1 MIAELSNRVW
11 ESLEFHEAVR
21 LVEVAWLKRELG
33 VTEGDGIPL
42 EKAEKLVRAAAI
54 LACSDQQSHRETA
67 FRAAT
72 CVYDLVGC
80 AELPMDQ
87 ALRVVLSRLGNFP
100 SLATKSDVD
109 TALPHLPFSLVTE
122 ELEKAAARSVTINE
136 ERLVFTNFQYNL
148 WSKLSAKERI
158 ALSAPTSA
166 GKSFV
171 LQNYLVSV
179 FSESEPL
186 TIVYIVP
193 TRALIAQVALDL
205 GVFFRDAGAKST
217 PDIVTIPPD
226 SETTLPERAIYVM
239 TQERV
244 QLTLASH
251 PEVAA
256 GIVVVD
262 EAQSISDGA
271 RGVLLQWVLDDLL
284 SRSSKAQVLFAS
296 PNVRNLNVFAHLFG
310 LEDVK
315 QVSSSEPT
323 VAQNFL
329 TVKITSKTKG
339 RVSIIRTSQGT
350 EVEVAQIEVG
360 HPLAS
365 RVEMLVHVAAKL
377 GQRRANIV
385 YANGAADTEK
395 IAMQLAD
402 LFSEREPTAE
412 LTALSDL
419 AHEVVH
425 PNYVLGECVK
435 RGVAFHYSNI
445 PTQLRRAVENAV
457 AKGQVDYLVCTSTLL
472 QGVNLPV
479 RNIFMCQP
487 ERGKSHPLDSTDF
500 WNLSGRAGRLRREFQ
515 GNIFLIDYPRWKTQP
530 LQGPKDAVITPA
542 IQSTLRDSQAQL
554 IRVMRNQAQPGR
566 GDDPALETAFGRLF
580 SDFKRGHLNGTLA
593 RAGFGE
599 SAAATEFVNALV
611 AADGQISLAPEVIR
625 LSPNISAHK
634 QERLFGA
641 LQAEIAKGRA
651 QAAQLVPDH
660 PRDTDAFDSYVRIL
674 KQCYE
679 LILGLD
685 TARGLHRFHALI
697 ALKWMRGLPLPQII
711 DEQIRRDTRDK
722 DRRTIIRETLEL
734 VENQIRFQAV
744 RLFGCYNTLL
754 GHALTVNH
762 FKDLAGSIPSLPLY
776 LEVGASD
783 KTMISFLALGLSRVA
798 AMRLNDLSARKD
810 LDTTAALQ
818 WLRSRQLEQLGLSPL
833 LLEEVR
839 SLLAVNSR

>member
-1 MIAELSNRVW
+1 
-11 ESLEFHEAVR
+11 
-21 LVEVAWLKRELG
+21 
-33 VTEGDGIPL
+33 
-42 EKAEKLVRAAAI
+42 
-54 LACSDQQSHRETA
+54 
-67 FRAAT
+67 
-72 CVYDLVGC
+72 
-80 AELPMDQ
+80 
-87 ALRVVLSRLGNFP
+87 
-100 SLATKSDVD
+100 
-109 TALPHLPFSLVTE
+109 
-122 ELEKAAARSVTINE
+122 
-136 ERLVFTNFQYNL
+136 
-148 WSKLSAKERI
+148 
-158 ALSAPTSA
+158 
-166 GKSFV
+166 

-179 FSESEPL
+179 FSESKPL
-186 TIVYIVP
+186 TIVYLVP

-205 GVFFRDAGAKST
+205 GAFFQDAGARTT

-226 SETTLPERAIYVM
+226 SDATLPEQAIYVM

-251 PEVAA
+251 REFAA

-284 SRSSKAQVLFAS
+284 SRNSKAQVLFAS
-296 PNVRNLNVFAHLFG
+296 PNVRNLNVFSHLFA
-310 LEDVK
+310 LDDVK

-329 TVKITSKTKG
+329 TVKITSKT
-339 RVSIIRTSQGT
+339 
-350 EVEVAQIEVG
+350 EAEVAQIEIG

-377 GQRRANIV
+377 GQRHANIV
-385 YANGAADTEK
+385 YANGAADAEK

-402 LFSEREPTAE
+402 LFSEGEPTAE

-425 PNYVLGECVK
+425 PNYVLGECIK
-435 RGVAFHYSNI
+435 RGVAFHYSNM
-445 PTQLRRAVENAV
+445 PTQLRRAVEEAV
-457 AKGQVDYLVCTSTLL
+457 TKGQVDYLVCTSTLL

-542 IQSTLRDSQAQL
+542 IESTLRDSQAQL
-554 IRVMRNQAQPGR
+554 ISVMRNQTRPGR
-566 GDDPALETAFGRLF
+566 GDDPALETAFGRLY
-580 SDFKRGHLNGTLA
+580 SDFKRGQLNGTLA

-599 SAAATEFVNALV
+599 GAAATEFANALV
-611 AADGQISLAPEVIR
+611 AADGQITLSPEVIR

-634 QERLFGA
+634 QERLLGA
-641 LQAEIAKGRA
+641 LRTEIAKGQA

-660 PRDTDAFDSYVRIL
+660 PRDTDAFDSYARIL

-685 TARGLHRFHALI
+685 TGSGLHRFHALM

-711 DEQIRRDTRDK
+711 DEQIRRDTRGK
-722 DRRTIIRETLEL
+722 DQRTIIRETLEL

-754 GHALTVNH
+754 SHALTIDH
-762 FKDLAGSIPSLPLY
+762 FEDLAASIPSLPLY

-783 KTMISFLALGLSRVA
+783 KTMISFIALGLSRVT

-810 LDTTAALQ
+810 FDTAAALQ
-818 WLRSRQLEQLGLSPL
+818 WLRSRRLEQLGLSPL
-833 LLEEVR
+833 LLDELR
-839 SLLAVNSR
+839 SLLAVK

>member
-1 MIAELSNRVW
+1 MQ
-11 ESLEFHEAVR
+11 

-33 VTEGDGIPL
+33 VTSGEGVPL
-42 EKAEKLVRAAAI
+42 ERAQKLIRAAAI
-54 LACSDQQSHRETA
+54 LAGSNQQVHRETA
-67 FRAAT
+67 FRVAT
-72 CVYDLVGC
+72 CVYELIGC
-80 AELPMDQ
+80 DELPMDQ

-100 SLATKSDVD
+100 SFATRSDVD
-109 TALPHLPFSLVTE
+109 AALPHLPFSLVTE
-122 ELEKAAARSVTINE
+122 ELQTAEAHSVTVNE
-136 ERLVFTNFQYNL
+136 VRLVFTGFQHGL
-148 WSKLSAKERI
+148 WSKLAAKERI

-179 FSESEPL
+179 YSDKRPL
-186 TIVYIVP
+186 AIVYIVP
-193 TRALIAQVALDL
+193 TRALIAQVAIDL
-205 GVFFRDAGAKST
+205 GIFFQDVGAKAK
-217 PDIVTIPPD
+217 PDVVVIPPD
-226 SETTLPERAIYVM
+226 SDTPLPESAIYVM

-244 QLTLASH
+244 QLLLASH
-251 PEVAA
+251 PKFAA

-284 SRSSKAQVLFAS
+284 SRNSKAQILFAS
-296 PNVRNLNVFAHLFG
+296 PNVRNLNVFADIFG

-315 QVSSSEPT
+315 EVSSSEPA

-329 TVKITSKTKG
+329 TVKILSKTKG
-339 RVSIIRTSQGT
+339 SVSIIRTSPGT
-350 EVEVAQIEVG
+350 EAEVAQIEIG

-377 GQRRANIV
+377 GQRHANII
-385 YANGAADTEK
+385 YANGAADAEK
-395 IAMQLAD
+395 IAMQLSD
-402 LFSEREPTAE
+402 LFSDREPTAE

-425 PNYVLGECVK
+425 PNYVLGECIK
-435 RGVAFHYSNI
+435 RSVAFHYSNM
-445 PTQLRRAVENAV
+445 PTQLRRAVEDAV
-457 AKGQVDYLVCTSTLL
+457 AKGHVNYLVCTSTLL

-479 RNIFMCQP
+479 RNIFMCKP

-515 GNIFLIDYPRWKTQP
+515 GNIFLVDYARWKTQP
-530 LQGPKDAVITPA
+530 LQGPKEAIVTPA
-542 IQSTLRDSQAQL
+542 IEATLRDSQAQL
-554 IRVMRNQAQPGR
+554 ISVMRNQAQPGR
-566 GDDPALETAFGRLF
+566 GDDPALETAFGRLY
-580 SDFKRGHLNGTLA
+580 SDFKQGHLTATLA

-599 SAAATEFVNALV
+599 SAAATEFVDALV
-611 AADGQISLAPEVIR
+611 AADSQITLAPEVIR

-634 QERLFGA
+634 QERLFGT
-641 LQAEIAKGRA
+641 LRTEIAKGRA

-660 PRDTDAFDSYVRIL
+660 PRDADAFESYALIL
-674 KQCYE
+674 KRCYE

-685 TARGLHRFHALI
+685 TARGLHRFHALM
-697 ALKWMRGLPLPQII
+697 ALKWMRGNPLPQII
-711 DEQIRRDTRDK
+711 DEQIRRDTLAK
-722 DRRTIIRETLEL
+722 DRRTIIRDTLEL

-754 GHALTVNH
+754 RHALTLDH
-762 FKDLAGSIPSLPLY
+762 FEDLAANIPSLPLY

-783 KTMISFLALGLSRVA
+783 KTMISFIALGLSRVT
-798 AMRLNDLSARKD
+798 AMRLNDVSARKD
-810 LDTTAALQ
+810 LDMATALQ

-833 LLEEVR
+833 LLDELR
-839 SLLAVNSR
+839 SLLAIK

>member
-1 MIAELSNRVW
+1 MITELSTRVW
-11 ESLEFHEAVR
+11 ENPQFHDAVR

-33 VTEGDGIPL
+33 VTTGEGVPL
-42 EKAEKLVRAAAI
+42 EKAEKLIRAAAI
-54 LACSDQQSHRETA
+54 LACSDQQSHREIA

-72 CVYDLVGC
+72 CVYDLVGS

-100 SLATKSDVD
+100 SLATKADVD
-109 TALPHLPFSLVTE
+109 VALPYLPFSLVTE
-122 ELEKAAARSVTINE
+122 ELEKAAARSVTVNE
-136 ERLVFTNFQYNL
+136 ERLVFTNFQYDL
-148 WSKLSAKERI
+148 WSRLSAKERI

-179 FSESEPL
+179 FSENKPL
-186 TIVYIVP
+186 TIVYVVP
-193 TRALIAQVALDL
+193 TRALIAQVAFDL
-205 GVFFRDAGAKST
+205 GAFFQEAGAKTT
-217 PDIVTIPPD
+217 PDIITIPPD
-226 SETTLPERAIYVM
+226 SDTSLPEQAIYVM

-251 PEVAA
+251 PEFAA
-256 GIVVVD
+256 GIVVAD
-262 EAQSISDGA
+262 EAQSISEGA

-284 SRSSKAQVLFAS
+284 SRNSKAQVLFAS

-310 LEDVK
+310 LDDVK

-339 RVSIIRTSQGT
+339 RVSIIRTSPGI
-350 EVEVAQIEVG
+350 EAEVAQIEIG

-377 GQRRANIV
+377 GQRHANIV
-385 YANGAADTEK
+385 YANGAADAEK

-402 LFSEREPTAE
+402 LLFDREPTTE

-419 AHEVVH
+419 AREVVH
-425 PNYVLGECVK
+425 PNYVLGECIK
-435 RGVAFHYSNI
+435 HGVAFHYSNM
-445 PTQLRRAVENAV
+445 PTQLRRAVEEAV
-457 AKGQVDYLVCTSTLL
+457 TKGQVDYLVCTSTLL

-530 LQGPKDAVITPA
+530 LQGPRDAVITPA
-542 IQSTLRDSQAQL
+542 IESTLRDSQAQL
-554 IRVMRNQAQPGR
+554 ISVMRNQTLPGR
-566 GDDPALETAFGRLF
+566 NDDPALETAFGRLY

-599 SAAATEFVNALV
+599 GTAATEFTNALV
-611 AADGQISLAPEVIR
+611 AADGQISLAPEIVR

-641 LQAEIAKGRA
+641 IRTEIAKGRA

-660 PRDTDAFDSYVRIL
+660 PRDTDAFDSYARIL

-685 TARGLHRFHALI
+685 TVRGLHRFHALM

-711 DEQIRRDTRDK
+711 DEQIHRDSRGK
-722 DRRTIIRETLEL
+722 DQRAIIRETLEL
-734 VENQIRFQAV
+734 IENQIRFQAV

-754 GHALTVNH
+754 SHALTVDH
-762 FKDLAGSIPSLPLY
+762 FEDLAASIPSLPLY

-783 KTMISFLALGLSRVA
+783 KTMISFIALGLSRVT

-810 LDTTAALQ
+810 LDTAAALQ

-833 LLEEVR
+833 LLGELR
-839 SLLAVNSR
+839 SLLAVK

>member
-1 MIAELSNRVW
+1 MIAELSTRVW
-11 ESLEFHEAVR
+11 ESPHFHEAVQ

-33 VTEGDGIPL
+33 VTAGEGVPL
-42 EKAEKLVRAAAI
+42 EKAEKIIRAAAI

-72 CVYDLVGC
+72 CVYDLVGS

-100 SLATKSDVD
+100 SFATKADVD
-109 TALPHLPFSLVTE
+109 AALPHLPFSLVTE
-122 ELEKAAARSVTINE
+122 ELEKAAARSVTVNE
-136 ERLVFTNFQYNL
+136 ERLVFTNFQYDL

-179 FSESEPL
+179 FSDSKPL

-193 TRALIAQVALDL
+193 TRALITQVALDL
-205 GVFFRDAGAKST
+205 GAFFQEAGAKTT
-217 PDIVTIPPD
+217 PDIITIPPD
-226 SETTLPERAIYVM
+226 ADATLPKQAICVM

-251 PEVAA
+251 PEFAA
-256 GIVVVD
+256 AIVVVD

-284 SRSSKAQVLFAS
+284 SRNAKAQVLFAS

-315 QVSSSEPT
+315 QVLSSEPT

-339 RVSIIRTSQGT
+339 RVSVIRTSPGT
-350 EVEVAQIEVG
+350 EAEVAQIEIG

-377 GQRRANIV
+377 GQRHANIV
-385 YANGAADTEK
+385 YANGAADAEK

-402 LFSEREPTAE
+402 LFSDREPTAE

-425 PNYVLGECVK
+425 PNYVLGECIK
-435 RGVAFHYSNI
+435 RGVAFHYSNM
-445 PTQLRRAVENAV
+445 PTQLRRAVEEAV
-457 AKGQVDYLVCTSTLL
+457 AKGHVDYLVCTSTLL

-530 LQGPKDAVITPA
+530 LQGPKDAFITPA
-542 IQSTLRDSQAQL
+542 IESTLRDSQAQL
-554 IRVMRNQAQPGR
+554 ISVIRNQGQPGR
-566 GDDPALETAFGRLF
+566 GDDPALETAFGRLY
-580 SDFKRGHLNGTLA
+580 SDFKRGQLNGTLA
-593 RAGFGE
+593 RAGLGE
-599 SAAATEFVNALV
+599 GAAATEFANALV
-611 AADGQISLAPEVIR
+611 AADEQITLAPEVIR

-641 LQAEIAKGRA
+641 LRTEIAKGRA

-660 PRDTDAFDSYVRIL
+660 PRDTDAFDSYARIL

-685 TARGLHRFHALI
+685 TARGLHRFHALM

-711 DEQIRRDTRDK
+711 DEQIRRDTRGK
-722 DRRTIIRETLEL
+722 DQRTIIRETLEL
-734 VENQIRFQAV
+734 IENQIRFQAV

-754 GHALTVNH
+754 SHALTVDH
-762 FKDLAGSIPSLPLY
+762 FEDLAASIPSLPLY

-783 KTMISFLALGLSRVA
+783 KTMISFIALGLSRVTS
-798 AMRLNDLSARKD
+798 MRLNDLSARKD
-810 LDTTAALQ
+810 LDNTGALQ

-833 LLEEVR
+833 LLDELR
-839 SLLAVNSR
+839 SLLASK